1 MQHNPSQRILFVSNT
16 RLSVSLR
23 RKLNAR
29 GFAVTLEATGREAVD
44 QLTRSSFD
52 IIVFDLVSTANA
64 NELIKRIRKVATFRA
79 IPIIVVGDWGTGQV
93 SLALSAGADTFAP
106 APIDASRLIEA
117 IARLPKKR
125 AAVAGKG
132 H

>member
-29 GFAVTLEATGREAVD
+29 GFAVTLESTGREAVD

-79 IPIIVVGDWGTGQV
+79 IPIIVVGDWGTG
-93 SLALSAGADTFAP
+93 AGFAGA
-106 APIDASRLIEA
+106 ISRCRHVCTCADRCIA
-117 IARLPKKR
+117 IN
-125 AAVAGKG
+125 
-132 H
+132 